1 MEEFEADMGYDENIP
16 EGFRAVQHALDLF
29 VEINYATAQSA
40 MAEMKFSHEEL
51 AHHRGKILDI
61 IRNNPPLE
69 SVPKYYQD
77 GREDYL
83 WYSDFYYDLPK
94 AIWRQYNQFVT
105 PSTEIHK
112 FNYAEEL
119 AKINLLYFRELVDL
133 VVLERLCIDYE
144 KKFPTQ
150 KSKEAIEELPSKKEA
165 TTKEPKQKTSKRS
178 YEPNLNKQQYALLI
192 KCIEQMKLFRR
203 PVKVSLLR
211 KLFAGKLPEPLQ
223 VANQKSLVYL
233 FDQLMAAGYIKDTWI
248 AVAVGNKDFISFR
261 TEGNKQ
267 RYGDKIHYISMEQM
281 MNCRNRNKKEWVEG
295 LEIIDELI
303 EQMQRDSAE

>member
-1 MEEFEADMGYDENIP
+1 MEEFETDIDYDENIP
-16 EGFRAVQHALDLF
+16 EGFRAVQHTLDIF

-40 MAEMKFSHEEL
+40 MAEMKFTHDEL
-51 AHHRGKILDI
+51 AHHRGKVLDI

-69 SVPKYYQD
+69 SVPKYFRD

-83 WYSDFYYDLPK
+83 WYSDFYYDVPK
-94 AIWRQYNQFVT
+94 AIWRQYNQFIT

-112 FNYAEEL
+112 SNYAEEL
-119 AKINLLYFRELVDL
+119 AKIDLPYFRELVDL

-144 KKFPTQ
+144 KMFPTQ
-150 KSKEAIEELPSKKEA
+150 KSKEDIEELPNKKES
-165 TTKEPKQKTSKRS
+165 TTKRSKQDPPKRP
-178 YEPNLNKQQYALLI
+178 YESNLNKQQYTPLV

-203 PVKVSLLR
+203 PVKVGLLR

-233 FDQLMAAGYIKDTWI
+233 LDQLMEAGYIKDTWI

-295 LEIIDELI
+295 LENIDELI
-303 EQMQRDSAE
+303 EELNKYKLE

>member
-1 MEEFEADMGYDENIP
+1 MEEFDADIEYDGNIP
-16 EGFRAVQHALDLF
+16 EGFRAVQHTLDIF

-40 MAEMKFSHEEL
+40 MADMKFTHDEL
-51 AHHRGKILDI
+51 SHHRSKVLDI

-69 SVPKYYQD
+69 SVPKYFRD

-83 WYSDFYYDLPK
+83 WYSDFYYDVPK
-94 AIWRQYNQFVT
+94 AIWRQYSQFASLLT
-105 PSTEIHK
+105 NISK
-112 FNYAEEL
+112 SNYTEEL
-119 AKINLLYFRELVDL
+119 AKINLPYFRELVDL

-144 KKFPTQ
+144 KKFPKQ
-150 KSKEAIEELPSKKEA
+150 ESKENLEELPSKKES
-165 TTKEPKQKTSKRS
+165 TTKEPKQKISKRS
-178 YEPNLNKQQYALLI
+178 YEPNLNKQQYAVLV
-192 KCIEQMKLFRR
+192 KCIERMKLFRR

-233 FDQLMAAGYIKDTWI
+233 FDQLMEAGYIKDTWI

-281 MNCRNRNKKEWVEG
+281 MNCRNRNKKEWVDG
-295 LEIIDELI
+295 LENIDELI
-303 EQMQRDSAE
+303 EDLNKYNLE

>member
-1 MEEFEADMGYDENIP
+1 MEEFDADIEYDGNIP
-16 EGFRAVQHALDLF
+16 EGFRAVQHTLDIF

-40 MAEMKFSHEEL
+40 MADMKFTHDEL
-51 AHHRGKILDI
+51 SHHRSKVLDI

-69 SVPKYYQD
+69 SVPKYFRD

-83 WYSDFYYDLPK
+83 WYSDFYYDVPK
-94 AIWRQYNQFVT
+94 AIWRQYSQFASLLT
-105 PSTEIHK
+105 NISK
-112 FNYAEEL
+112 SNYTEEL
-119 AKINLLYFRELVDL
+119 AKINLPYFRELVDL

-144 KKFPTQ
+144 KKFPKQ
-150 KSKEAIEELPSKKEA
+150 ESKENLEELPSKKES
-165 TTKEPKQKTSKRS
+165 TTKEPKQKISKRS
-178 YEPNLNKQQYALLI
+178 YEPNLNKQQYAVLV
-192 KCIEQMKLFRR
+192 KCIERMKLYRR

-233 FDQLMAAGYIKDTWI
+233 FDQLMEAGYIKDTWI

-281 MNCRNRNKKEWVEG
+281 MNCRNRNKKEWVDG
-295 LEIIDELI
+295 LENIDELI
-303 EQMQRDSAE
+303 EDLNKYNLE